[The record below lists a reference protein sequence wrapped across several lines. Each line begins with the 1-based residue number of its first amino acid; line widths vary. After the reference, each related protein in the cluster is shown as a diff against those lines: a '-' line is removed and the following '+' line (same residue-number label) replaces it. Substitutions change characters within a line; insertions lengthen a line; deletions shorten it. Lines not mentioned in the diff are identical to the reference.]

1 MKKRFCIFL
10 IIALLPAIQLSAQ
23 SFKEW
28 QDPQVN
34 QVNRAPMHTQWF
46 AYADEAE
53 VARGMES
60 SCNYMSINGI
70 WKFNWVK
77 NSDQRPTK
85 DFWKP
90 EYDDAS
96 WGKMPVPGIWELNGY
111 GDPTYVNTRYAWEN
125 QFENNPP
132 FVPVE
137 DNHVGTYRRK
147 VEVPAAWK
155 GKDVFVHFGSVTS
168 NIYLWVNGKFVGY
181 SEDSKLAAEFD
192 ITKYLNYGGENTF
205 AFQVFRWCD
214 GTYLEC
220 QDFWRFSGVARDSY
234 LYATPKKR
242 ITDIRVTPN
251 LDAAYTNGSLDVA
264 ISANA
269 KQAVEVK
276 LLDAESQVVA
286 SQNAVAPVNL
296 RFLVNNVSVWS
307 AEIPYLYQLV
317 VEAKDQVIPVN
328 VGFRKMEIRNRQLLI
343 NGQPVLI
350 KGANRHELD
359 PDGGYVISRERM
371 EQDIKLYKQFN
382 FNAVRT
388 CHYPDDPYWYD
399 LCDKY
404 GLYVTA
410 EANLESHGMGYG
422 DKTLAKEPS
431 YLQAH
436 LERNRRQ
443 VELLYNHPSII
454 VWSLG
459 NEAGFG
465 ENFEAA
471 YDWVKSED
479 RSRPV
484 QYERAEHRDNGT
496 DIYCPMYMT
505 PAGCTRYVT
514 DPSRN
519 KPLIQCEYAHAMG
532 NSEGGFKE
540 YWDLIRRYPNY
551 QGGYIWDFVDQ
562 SIRWKDANGV
572 EIYAY
577 GGDFNATDAH
587 DYNFCDNGLVSPD
600 RVPNPHM
607 YEVGYIQ
614 QNVWTS
620 LEDNKLKIYNENFF
634 RAMDYC
640 DLYWTLLQDG
650 KAVGQGVISGLNIA
664 PQTTVSVDMPCSTEE
679 LDDEIFLNVEYR
691 LRKSEG
697 VLDAGHVC
705 ASQQILL
712 TEGKNRWSTLTEVDS
727 SNVKPV
733 APTVRDNDR
742 NHLFVKG
749 ENFALSFSKKTG
761 FLEKYAVA
769 GCDYLKAGSVLK
781 PNFWRAPTDND
792 MGASLHKKYRA
803 WHEPEFKLEGL
814 SSEKNGNVVE
824 VIAKYTLPSV
834 QGTLTMTYR
843 INNVGAIQVC
853 EDFKATEGANVSG
866 IFRFGM
872 QLQMP
877 KSFDKITYYGRGP
890 IENYIDRNNCTFVGL
905 WNQSVDEQ
913 FYGYIRPQETGTK
926 TDIRWWTM
934 TDNCNR
940 SLTITAEQPFSA
952 SALHYT
958 VESLDEGFEKHNTH
972 FQQLQKADLT
982 NVLIDKVQ
990 MGLGC
995 IDSWQTKPYD
1005 EYLLPY
1011 GNYKFDFMMIP
1022 EIHQ

>member
-1 MKKRFCIFL
+1 MIKRISIFL
-10 IIALLPAIQLSAQ
+10 VVAFMPAIQLSAQ

-70 WKFNWVK
+70 WKLNWVK
-77 NSDQRPTK
+77 NSNQRPTR

-96 WGKMPVPGIWELNGY
+96 WGEMPVPGIWELNGY

-147 VEVPAAWK
+147 IEVPAAWK

-220 QDFWRFSGVARDSY
+220 QDFFRLSGVARDSY
-234 LYATPKKR
+234 LYAAPKKR
-242 ITDIRVTPN
+242 ITDIHVTPD
-251 LDAAYTNGSLDVA
+251 LDPTYTNGSLKIDIA
-264 ISANA
+264 ANA
-269 KQAVEVK
+269 KQAVEVS
-276 LLDAESQVVA
+276 LLDAGGKVVEK
-286 SQNAVAPVNL
+286 QKIVAPTNIHFIVNK
-296 RFLVNNVSVWS
+296 VNKWS
-307 AEIPYLYQLV
+307 AEIPYLYKVLV
-317 VEAKDQVIPVN
+317 KAEGQVIPVN
-328 VGFRKMEIRNRQLLI
+328 VGFRKMEIRDRQLLV

-388 CHYPDDPYWYD
+388 CHYPDDPYWYE

-410 EANLESHGMGYG
+410 EANIESHGMGYG

-431 YLQAH
+431 YLKAH

-465 ENFEAA
+465 PNFLAA
-471 YDWVKSED
+471 YDMVKKMD
-479 RSRPV
+479 PTRPIH
-484 QYERAEHRDNGT
+484 YERAEYDERGT
-496 DIYCPMYMT
+496 DIYCPMYKT
-505 PAGCTRYVT
+505 LPKCRRYINNPT
-514 DPSRN
+514 YTNPFI
-519 KPLIQCEYAHAMG
+519 KCEYAHAMG

-540 YWDLIRRYPNY
+540 YWDLIRSEPTF

-562 SIRWKDANGV
+562 SIRWKDKNGV

-577 GGDFNATDAH
+577 GGDFNTTDAH
-587 DYNFCDNGLVSPD
+587 DFNFCDNGLVSPD

-614 QNVWTS
+614 QNIWTS
-620 LEDNKLKIYNENFF
+620 LEDGKLKVYNENFF
-634 RAMDYC
+634 RPMDYC
-640 DLYWTLLQDG
+640 DMYWTVLCDG
-650 KAVGQGVISGLNIA
+650 RAVERGMIGGLNVA
-664 PQTTVSVDMPCSTEE
+664 PQATATVDLPCCAEG
-679 LDDEIFLNVEYR
+679 LDGEVFLNLEYR

-697 VLDAGHVC
+697 MLEAGHVC
-705 ASQQILL
+705 ASQQIMLS
-712 TEGKNRWSTLTEVDS
+712 ESGNKWAPVADVVA
-727 SNVKPV
+727 SNVKV
-733 APTVRDNDR
+733 VTPTVRDNDKQ
-742 NHLFVKG
+742 HLFVDG
-749 ENFALSFSKKTG
+749 GNFALSFNKGTG
-761 FLEKYAVA
+761 FLEKYSVA
-769 GCDYLKAGSVLK
+769 GCDYLKEGSILK

-792 MGASLHKKYRA
+792 MGANLQKKFRA
-803 WHEPEFKLEGL
+803 WHEPEFKLETL
-814 SSEKNGNVVE
+814 SNMMDGNVAV
-824 VIAKYTLPSV
+824 VIAKYTMPSV

-843 INNVGAIQVC
+843 INNAGAVQVC

-877 KSFDKITYYGRGP
+877 ESFDKITYYGRGP
-890 IENYIDRNNCTFVGL
+890 IENYVDRNNCTFVGM
-905 WNQSVDEQ
+905 WEQTVDEQ

-926 TDIRWWTM
+926 TDIRWWTL
-934 TDNCNR
+934 TDNCNHT
-940 SLTITAEQPFSA
+940 LTITAQQPFSA

-958 VESLDEGFEKHNTH
+958 VESLDEGLEKHNTH
-972 FQQLQKADLT
+972 SQQVQKADLT

-995 IDSWQTKPYD
+995 IDSWGLMPYD

-1011 GNYKFDFMMIP
+1011 GDYEFNFMLTP
-1022 EIHQ
+1022 GA